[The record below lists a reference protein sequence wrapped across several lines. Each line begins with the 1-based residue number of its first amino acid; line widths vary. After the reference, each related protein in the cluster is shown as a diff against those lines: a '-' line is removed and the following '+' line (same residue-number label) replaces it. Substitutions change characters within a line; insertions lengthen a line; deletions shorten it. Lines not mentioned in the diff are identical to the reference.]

1 MGFSR
6 TTDVAATDMSEQNWN
21 DVLTCEEA
29 LARLNI
35 KAATL
40 YAYVSRGLV
49 RATPHEDGRKRL
61 YLRRDIERLAAR
73 KRGRPPTGAV
83 AELTLRLGDPVLHT
97 AITQV
102 TPHGPRYRNRLA
114 VDLAGSGA
122 AFESVAHLLSTGI
135 WQSGLATWSPLDTPP
150 DVLRFLSVYEGGVA
164 SGDIGAL
171 LGMVPFALAMQ
182 GRGTREIADGG
193 AVQAARLMM
202 QSMAGCVGFLGP
214 ERIFCP
220 RAEGE
225 SIAGQILRAAGAAV
239 TPEGL
244 RALNVALVVLADNE
258 LAPATFSARVAAS
271 TNADVFSCVAA
282 AIGSHIGFSTGT
294 GTEKVETLLLC
305 EPLSALDAR
314 VERVREYGASLFGF
328 NHPLYPGGDPRADLM
343 LQAAAQIAGQGD
355 AAPAAREGTRLTVAF
370 LERMR
375 RELDAHPGVALGLVT
390 LARAL
395 GLPDG
400 SATAIWIVS
409 RTAGWVAHVM
419 EQRTQAFLL
428 RPRAKY
434 ETTASAETARFADET
449 AGAARL

>member
-1 MGFSR
+1 
-6 TTDVAATDMSEQNWN
+6 MSEREWN
-21 DVLTCEEA
+21 DVVTCEQA

-49 RATPHEDGRKRL
+49 RATPHADGRKRL

-73 KRGRPPTGAV
+73 KRGRPPSGAV
-83 AELTLRLGDPVLHT
+83 AESTLRLGDPVLHS
-97 AITQV
+97 AITQI

-122 AFESVAHLLSTGI
+122 AFESVVHLLTTGI
-135 WQSGLATWSPLDTPP
+135 WQSGFAVWAPLATPP
-150 DVLRFLSVYEGGVA
+150 DVLRFLSVYEGGIA

-193 AVQAARLMM
+193 AVQAARLML

-214 ERIFCP
+214 ERAFCP

-225 SIAGQILRAAGAAV
+225 SIAGQILRGAGAAV
-239 TPEGL
+239 TPETL
-244 RALNVALVVLADNE
+244 RAVTTALVVLADNE

-271 TNADVFSCVAA
+271 TNADIFSCVAA

-294 GTEKVETLLLC
+294 GTEKIETLLLC
-305 EPLSALDAR
+305 EPLSELDSR
-314 VERVREYGASLFGF
+314 VDRVREYGASLFGF
-328 NHPLYPGGDPRADLM
+328 NHPLYAGGDSRADLM
-343 LQAAAQIAGQGD
+343 LQAAAEIAGRGESSS
-355 AAPAAREGTRLTVAF
+355 AAREGTRITIAF

-400 SATAIWIVS
+400 TATAIWIVS

-434 ETTASAETARFADET
+434 ETTPSPENGT
-449 AGAARL
+449 GS

>member
-1 MGFSR
+1 MKN
-6 TTDVAATDMSEQNWN
+6 MSEQNLN

-29 LARLNI
+29 LEQLNI

-61 YLRRDIERLAAR
+61 YLRRDVERLAAR
-73 KRGRPPTGAV
+73 KRGRPPAGAV
-83 AELTLRLGDPVLHT
+83 AESTMRLGDPVLHT
-97 AITQV
+97 AITQI

-114 VDLAGSGA
+114 VDLASSGA
-122 AFESVAHLLSTGI
+122 AFESVVHLLATGI
-135 WQSGLATWSPLDTPP
+135 WQNGLAIWAPLETPP
-150 DVLRFLSVYEGGVA
+150 DVLRFLSGYEGRVA

-171 LGMVPFALAMQ
+171 LGMVPFALGMQ

-193 AVQAARLMM
+193 AVQAARLML

-214 ERIFCP
+214 ERVFCP
-220 RAEGE
+220 RADDE
-225 SIAGQILRAAGAAV
+225 SISGQILHAAGSVV
-239 TPEGL
+239 TPEAL
-244 RALNVALVVLADNE
+244 RAVNTALVVLADNE

-271 TNADVFSCVAA
+271 TNADLFSCVAA

-305 EPLSALDAR
+305 EPLSALDTR

-343 LQAAAQIAGQGD
+343 LQAAAGIAEHRD
-355 AAPAAREGTRLTVAF
+355 CLPAARERTVLTLAF

-375 RELDAHPGVALGLVT
+375 GELDAHPGVALGLVT

-400 SATAIWIVS
+400 SATAIWVVS

-434 ETTASAETARFADET
+434 ETTPSAEIGTAS
-449 AGAARL
+449 

>member
-1 MGFSR
+1 
-6 TTDVAATDMSEQNWN
+6 MSDGNWN
-21 DVLTCEEA
+21 DVLSCEEA

-73 KRGRPPTGAV
+73 KRGRAPSGAV
-83 AELTLRLGDPVLHT
+83 AESTLRLGDPVLHS

-114 VDLAGSGA
+114 VDLASSGA
-122 AFESVAHLLSTGI
+122 AFESVVHLLMTGV
-135 WQSGLATWSPLDTPP
+135 WQSGLAVWAPMETPP
-150 DVLRFLSVYEGGVA
+150 DVLRVLSVHEGGVA

-171 LGMVPFALAMQ
+171 LGMVPFALGMQ

-193 AVQAARLMM
+193 AVQAARLML

-214 ERIFCP
+214 ARVFCP
-220 RAEGE
+220 RAADE

-239 TPEGL
+239 TPGTL
-244 RALNVALVVLADNE
+244 RALGTALVVLADNE

-271 TNADVFSCVAA
+271 TNADIFSCVAA

-305 EPLSALDAR
+305 EPLSALESRAD
-314 VERVREYGASLFGF
+314 RVREYGASLFGF
-328 NHPLYPGGDPRADLM
+328 NHPLYAGGDPRADLM
-343 LQAAAQIAGQGD
+343 LQAAAEV
-355 AAPAAREGTRLTVAF
+355 AAHTGCPPAAREATGLTLAF

-434 ETTASAETARFADET
+434 EMSASGDS
-449 AGAARL
+449 GALA

>member
-1 MGFSR
+1 
-6 TTDVAATDMSEQNWN
+6 MSDGNWN

-40 YAYVSRGLV
+40 YAYVSRGLI
-49 RATPHEDGRKRL
+49 RATPHEDSRKRL
-61 YLRRDIERLAAR
+61 YLRRDIERLATR
-73 KRGRPPTGAV
+73 KRGRAPTGAV
-83 AELTLRLGDPVLHT
+83 AESTMRLGHPVLHS
-97 AITQV
+97 AITQI

-114 VDLAGSGA
+114 TDLASSGA
-122 AFESVAHLLSTGI
+122 SFESVVHLLTTGI
-135 WQSGLATWSPLDTPP
+135 WQNGLATWAPLDTPP
-150 DVLRFLSVYEGGVA
+150 DVLRFLAVYEDGGA

-171 LGMVPFALAMQ
+171 LGMVPFALAMH

-193 AVQAARLMM
+193 AVPAARLML

-214 ERIFCP
+214 GRAFCP
-220 RAEGE
+220 RAHGE
-225 SIAGQILRAAGAAV
+225 SIAGQILRAAGATV
-239 TPEGL
+239 TPETL
-244 RALNVALVVLADNE
+244 RAVNVALIVLADNE

-271 TNADVFSCVAA
+271 TNADLFSCVSA
-282 AIGSHIGFSTGT
+282 AIGSHLGFSTGT

-305 EPLSALDAR
+305 EPLSELETR

-328 NHPLYPGGDPRADLM
+328 NHPLYSGGDPRADLM
-343 LQAAAQIAGQGD
+343 LQAAGEIAGDVSNYPGC
-355 AAPAAREGTRLTVAF
+355 ARDTSEETRATLAF

-375 RELDAHPGVALGLVT
+375 RELDAHPGIALGLVT

-409 RTAGWVAHVM
+409 RTAGWVAHVL

-434 ETTASAETARFADET
+434 EMTGPAENDTVS
-449 AGAARL
+449 

>member
-1 MGFSR
+1 
-6 TTDVAATDMSEQNWN
+6 MSERDWN

-73 KRGRPPTGAV
+73 KRGRAPSGAV
-83 AELTLRLGDPVLHT
+83 AESTMRLGDPVLHS
-97 AITQV
+97 AITQI

-114 VDLAGSGA
+114 GDLASSGA
-122 AFESVAHLLSTGI
+122 AFESVVHLLTTGI
-135 WQSGLATWSPLDTPP
+135 WQSGFAVWAPLETPP
-150 DVLRFLSVYEGGVA
+150 DVLRFLSVYEGGIA

-171 LGMVPFALAMQ
+171 LGMVPFSLAMQ

-193 AVQAARLMM
+193 AVQAARLML

-214 ERIFCP
+214 ERVFCA

-239 TPEGL
+239 TPETL
-244 RALNVALVVLADNE
+244 RALTTALVVLADNE

-271 TNADVFSCVAA
+271 TNADMFSCVAA

-294 GTEKVETLLLC
+294 GTEKIETLLLC
-305 EPLSALDAR
+305 EPLSELDAR
-314 VERVREYGASLFGF
+314 IDRVREYGASLFGF

-343 LQAAAQIAGQGD
+343 LEAAAQIAAHGD
-355 AAPAAREGTRLTVAF
+355 AASAAGERTRLTIAF

-434 ETTASAETARFADET
+434 EMTSSGETGT
-449 AGAARL
+449 GS

>member
-1 MGFSR
+1 MNDG
-6 TTDVAATDMSEQNWN
+6 NWN
-21 DVLTCEEA
+21 DVLTREEA

-61 YLRRDIERLAAR
+61 YLRRDVERLAAR
-73 KRGRPPTGAV
+73 KRGRPPKGAV
-83 AELTLRLGDPVLHT
+83 AESTMRLGDPVLHS

-114 VDLAGSGA
+114 VDLASSGA
-122 AFESVAHLLSTGI
+122 AFESVVHLLMTGI
-135 WQSGLATWSPLDTPP
+135 WQNGLAVWAPLETPS
-150 DVLRFLSVYEGGVA
+150 DVLRFLSVYEGGIA

-182 GRGTREIADGG
+182 GRGTKEIADGG
-193 AVQAARLMM
+193 AVQAARLML

-214 ERIFCP
+214 ERAFCP
-220 RAEGE
+220 RVDGE

-239 TPEGL
+239 TPGTL
-244 RALNVALVVLADNE
+244 RAISTALVVLADNE

-271 TNADVFSCVAA
+271 TNADLFSCVAA
-282 AIGSHIGFSTGT
+282 AIGSHIGFTTGT

-305 EPLSALDAR
+305 EPLSALDTR
-314 VERVREYGASLFGF
+314 VGRVREYGAGLFGF

-343 LQAAAQIAGQGD
+343 LQAATEIAAHRD
-355 AAPAAREGTRLTVAF
+355 CAPAAREGARLTLAF

-434 ETTASAETARFADET
+434 ETAPSADNDTVS
-449 AGAARL
+449 

>member
-1 MGFSR
+1 
-6 TTDVAATDMSEQNWN
+6 MSERDWN

-40 YAYVSRGLV
+40 YAYVSRGLI
-49 RATPHEDGRKRL
+49 RATPAEDGRKRL

-83 AELTLRLGDPVLHT
+83 AESTLRLGDPVLHS

-114 VDLAGSGA
+114 VDLANSGA
-122 AFESVAHLLSTGI
+122 AFESVVHLLATGV
-135 WQSGLATWSPLDTPP
+135 WQSGLAVWSPLATPP
-150 DVLRFLSVYEGGVA
+150 DVLRSLSVYEGRVV

-193 AVQAARLMM
+193 AVQAARLML
-202 QSMAGCVGFLGP
+202 QSMAGCIGFLGP
-214 ERIFCP
+214 EQAFCP
-220 RAEGE
+220 RADNE

-239 TPEGL
+239 TADTL
-244 RALNVALVVLADNE
+244 RAINTALVVLADNE

-271 TNADVFSCVAA
+271 TNADIFSCVAA

-305 EPLSALDAR
+305 EPWSELDSR

-343 LQAAAQIAGQGD
+343 LQTAEHIAAQRD
-355 AAPAAREGTRLTVAF
+355 SAPAARKRARVTLAF

-375 RELDAHPGVALGLVT
+375 RELDAHPGVSLGLVT

-395 GLPDG
+395 GMPDG

-434 ETTASAETARFADET
+434 EMTLSAENS
-449 AGAARL
+449 AGA

>member
-1 MGFSR
+1 MTEG
-6 TTDVAATDMSEQNWN
+6 NWN
-21 DVLTCEEA
+21 DVLSCEEA

-73 KRGRPPTGAV
+73 KRGRPPSGAV
-83 AELTLRLGDPVLHT
+83 AESTLRLGDPVLHS
-97 AITQV
+97 AITQI

-122 AFESVAHLLSTGI
+122 AFESVVHLLTTGI
-135 WQSGLATWSPLDTPP
+135 WQSGLAVWGVLETPP

-193 AVQAARLMM
+193 AVQAARLML

-214 ERIFCP
+214 ARAFCA
-220 RAEGE
+220 RADGE
-225 SIAGQILRAAGAAV
+225 SIAGQILRAAGATVSPA
-239 TPEGL
+239 TM
-244 RALNVALVVLADNE
+244 RALGTALVVLADNE

-271 TNADVFSCVAA
+271 TNADLFSCVAA

-294 GTEKVETLLLC
+294 GTEKIETLLLC
-305 EPLSALDAR
+305 EPLSELDAR
-314 VERVREYGASLFGF
+314 VDRVREYGASLFGF
-328 NHPLYPGGDPRADLM
+328 NHPLYPGGDPRADQM
-343 LQAAAQIAGQGD
+343 LRAAAQIAEHGG
-355 AAPAAREGTRLTVAF
+355 AASAASERTRVTIAF

-375 RELDAHPGVALGLVT
+375 RELNAHPGVALGLVT

-434 ETTASAETARFADET
+434 DMTQSAGLAD
-449 AGAARL
+449 AATSSKVD

>member
-1 MGFSR
+1 MTNQR
-6 TTDVAATDMSEQNWN
+6 NWN
-21 DVLTCEEA
+21 DVVTCEEA
-29 LARLNI
+29 LAQLNI

-40 YAYVSRGLV
+40 YSYVSRGLV

-73 KRGRPPTGAV
+73 KRGRAPAGAV
-83 AELTLRLGDPVLHT
+83 VESTLRLGDPVLHT
-97 AITQV
+97 AITQI

-114 VDLAGSGA
+114 VDLASAGA
-122 AFESVAHLLSTGI
+122 AFESVVHLLTTGI
-135 WQSGLATWSPLDTPP
+135 WQNGLAVWAPLDTPP
-150 DVLRFLSVYEGGVA
+150 DVLRFLSGYEGGVA
-164 SGDIGAL
+164 SSDIGAL

-182 GRGTREIADGG
+182 QRGTREIADGG
-193 AVQAARLMM
+193 AVEAARLML
-202 QSMAGCVGFLGP
+202 QSMAGCIGFLGP
-214 ERIFCP
+214 ARAFCP
-220 RAEGE
+220 RMGSE
-225 SIAGQILRAAGAAV
+225 SIASQILRAAGATV
-239 TPEGL
+239 TPETQ
-244 RALNVALVVLADNE
+244 RALTTALIVLADNE

-271 TNADVFSCVAA
+271 TNADLYSCVAA

-305 EPLSALDAR
+305 EPFSELDSR
-314 VERVREYGASLFGF
+314 IGRVREYGASLFGY

-343 LQAAAQIAGQGD
+343 LQAAASIAEHPD
-355 AAPAAREGTRLTVAF
+355 CKPAERERTRLSIAF
-370 LERMR
+370 LNRTR
-375 RELDAHPGVALGLVT
+375 RELDAHAGVAIGLVT

-428 RPRAKY
+428 RPRAKF
-434 ETTASAETARFADET
+434 ETAPSVT
-449 AGAARL
+449 NGAVG